1 MSRVPGL
8 VVRLGFSFMRF
19 KRKVRKDTKILRR
32 SMIKNGMDKKMA
44 SELAEAYATNLS
56 IREFMKGQGMDIP
69 FFNF

>member
-8 VVRLGFSFMRF
+8 AIRLGFSFMRF
-19 KRKVRKDTKILRR
+19 KRKVKKDTRILRK

-44 SELAEAYATNLS
+44 SELAEAYAMNLS
-56 IREFMKGQGMDIP
+56 IREFMKDQGMNIP